1 MSEPDGFA
9 REAGI
14 GNCATNAAPPLP
26 EDAAVRY
33 VIDARGSSFIV
44 QAFSTGL
51 FSAFGHDPKIAIRDV
66 QGSAEF
72 NPGGATLDDAR
83 MQLSIPATS
92 LEVTDDISEKDREE
106 IQRRMFTEV
115 LDTERF
121 PEIIYECSRVTGS
134 GSGDR
139 YWVVLNG
146 ELTLRGITRMLPV
159 TARLALNGNTL
170 RASGEFLV
178 KQSDFGIAPVTAAG
192 GAIKVKDELKFTFE
206 VMAWRPE

>member
-14 GNCATNAAPPLP
+14 GNYATNAAPPLP

-72 NPGGATLDDAR
+72 NPGDATLDDAR
-83 MQLSIPATS
+83 MQLSIRATS

-192 GAIKVKDELKFTFE
+192 GAIKVMDELKFTFE
-206 VMAWRPE
+206 VMACRPE